1 MMEVYQMESIKDK
14 WKEYCFREVMGG
26 DRTLY
31 IKRQFM
37 NINSPQYAALRDL
50 TDVHHS
56 IRKYTED
63 ALDVSPDRLWEVDS
77 VSALFF
83 DLDGH
88 ASSVTMVTLIQATAK
103 LCSWLMKKL
112 DLTENEIFVWWS
124 GRGFHISIPGEVL
137 FADPTPSPENDFRLF
152 ADWVQREAGIYAQI
166 KNWQPDQKQIH
177 HEKIKLLDNSIY
189 FPRAMIRIPG
199 SKNSK
204 SRYENGLRKVR
215 IPIDNL
221 KRLASS
227 SGGIDMS
234 TKLGII
240 AKGSF
245 WSDEAWV

>member
-1 MMEVYQMESIKDK
+1 MAIPPFSV
-14 WKEYCFREVMGG
+14 R
-26 DRTLY
+26 
-31 IKRQFM
+31 
-37 NINSPQYAALRDL
+37 
-50 TDVHHS
+50 DVHR
-56 IRKYTED
+56 IDE
-63 ALDVSPDRLWEVDS
+63 S
-77 VSALFF
+77 VKI
-83 DLDGH
+83 
-88 ASSVTMVTLIQATAK
+88 T
-103 LCSWLMKKL
+103 
-112 DLTENEIFVWWS
+112 
-124 GRGFHISIPGEVL
+124 VL
-137 FADPTPSPENDFRLF
+137 FGHDDQNAPRNVKKIFRLF

-189 FPRAMIRIPG
+189 FPRTMIRIPG

-227 SGGIDMS
+227 TSGVDQS